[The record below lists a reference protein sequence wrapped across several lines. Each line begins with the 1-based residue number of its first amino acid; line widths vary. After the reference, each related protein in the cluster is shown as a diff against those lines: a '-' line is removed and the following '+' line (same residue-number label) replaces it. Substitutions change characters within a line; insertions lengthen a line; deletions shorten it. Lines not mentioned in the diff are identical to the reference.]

1 MQTYTD
7 KLGELGIEALEENKA
22 EIKEAIKESQ
32 LEILKKAPQY
42 LERLIDVFGNMLV
55 DNGGE

>member
-7 KLGELGIEALEENKA
+7 KLQELGIETLEENRD
-22 EIKEAIKESQ
+22 EIKKAIKESQ

-42 LERLIDVFGNMLV
+42 LEKLMDVFADMFVG
-55 DNGGE
+55 DE